1 MVGYSL
7 SSKGYQVD
15 DIGVMSPYTAQVH
28 HLKELAGEIPSLL
41 QIQVGTIDCFQG
53 MQKRAIIYCMTGTRQ
68 TGPGFIA
75 RRERHII
82 AVTRAT
88 NLLIVVGDRLMDH
101 HFQGLNQLDPTSK
114 DMVPSKRVLPM
125 SIPGDESSPSERRIF
140 GNWMVQLKRA
150 GRIGTLGSALE
161 EQFGSVPGQS
171 SEPAAAAE
179 VPISQLDT
187 TAQPAA
193 AEPAAA
199 EPATEIPSLLQ
210 IQVGTID
217 LCLQAHRQG
226 YKAVH
231 TSFLIDESYRMVEP
245 NMRAPLANFHDALTR
260 LLDKDMTYLGAV
272 VQAKKTDMNTKLVL
286 YYTSPFAPQLET
298 SLPQRMEKA
307 AFVPTSLNLN
317 HLGINSASVL
327 CSKNLFS
334 RAMGESTSEETHRE
348 ETQHAKSILDDRS
361 VEINFSNGFENEDH
375 AIFIADLV
383 TQLCANGAA
392 RRLPTLDR
400 EGERAPVLIQCMH
413 KEHVKVIIKEPPT
426 PASKLHILGFC
437 ALFVAH
443 SQIFVKSRSY
453 PYAFSVIWYGIGV
466 LLRARQPELPG
477 SLWHQDATLYLD
489 LAFFGD
495 MDIENSKID
504 RISRSIGKL
513 PKNELKRNIDRVCL
527 RRLRSFNH

>member
-1 MVGYSL
+1 
-7 SSKGYQVD
+7 
-15 DIGVMSPYTAQVH
+15 
-28 HLKELAGEIPSLL
+28 
-41 QIQVGTIDCFQG
+41 
-53 MQKRAIIYCMTGTRQ
+53 
-68 TGPGFIA
+68 
-75 RRERHII
+75 
-82 AVTRAT
+82 
-88 NLLIVVGDRLMDH
+88 
-101 HFQGLNQLDPTSK
+101 
-114 DMVPSKRVLPM
+114 
-125 SIPGDESSPSERRIF
+125 
-140 GNWMVQLKRA
+140 MVQLKRA

-179 VPISQLDT
+179 
-187 TAQPAA
+187 PAA
-193 AEPAAA
+193 
-199 EPATEIPSLLQ
+199 EIPSLLQ

-217 LCLQAHRQG
+217 LCFQAHRQG
-226 YKAVH
+226 YKTVH

-272 VQAKKTDMNTKLVL
+272 VQAKKTDMNTKSVL

-327 CSKNLFS
+327 YSKNLFS
-334 RAMGESTSEETHRE
+334 GAMGESTSEETHRE

-413 KEHVKVIIKEPPT
+413 KEHVKVIIKEPP
-426 PASKLHILGFC
+426 PLPPQNYIGHESQIPKAHAVILGFC

-443 SQIFVKSRSY
+443 SQVFVKSRSY
-453 PYAFSVIWYGIGV
+453 PDAFSVIWYGIGV